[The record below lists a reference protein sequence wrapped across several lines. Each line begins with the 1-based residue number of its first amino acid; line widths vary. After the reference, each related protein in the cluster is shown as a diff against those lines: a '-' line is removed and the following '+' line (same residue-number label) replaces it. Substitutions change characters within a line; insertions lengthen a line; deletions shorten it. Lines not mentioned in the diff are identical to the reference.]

1 LIEVKRRDGRGRIC
15 VTDAGTT
22 PAVAVHVDGSDT
34 LDPVMERLTVP
45 VFSLPAGGLPA
56 VLDPSGGPTALEV
69 LPGVHAAA
77 YLPRPDRDPAGFA
90 SALVGIRD
98 RIGPD
103 AVLYAPHV
111 ATPHIVPLL
120 VYMGVDLIDPYEVVN
135 TSLRGWRYTPY
146 TLLPS
151 EEDCLADNVGLLGDI
166 VEETV
171 RAVRGNY
178 LRELVEA
185 TSSLSNSGVSILRAL
200 DHDHYAA
207 FEAHAP
213 VHRRARM
220 LARDSSLLRPEVV
233 RFRERVLGRFEPL
246 PYRYLLLLPCS
257 AVKPYSRSK
266 SHRRFIETLQT
277 SGRGRSF
284 QELVL
289 TSPLGVVPRELE
301 RFYPASGYDIPV
313 TGHWSA
319 DERAMMVDMLE
330 RFLSGREYDA
340 IIAHL
345 PGDLS
350 FLKECVPDAVW
361 TVDGGPASA
370 SSLESLG
377 SALSG
382 LDPSPVRDIR
392 RATTR
397 SAIAFQFGS
406 SGWAEPFEVR
416 GREVVSDGTIL
427 RWSDRYVLTMEGG
440 RRLAEAGIHT
450 VEIDDFTPK
459 GSVLAP
465 GVLGCR
471 PGVRPGDEVAAVH
484 DGEVRAV
491 GTAVM
496 CADEMIASGRGVAV
510 KVRDHL

>member
-1 LIEVKRRDGRGRIC
+1 MMEVKRRDGRGRIC

-22 PAVAVHVDGSDT
+22 PAVAVHDDGSDT
-34 LDPVMERLTVP
+34 LDSVMGHLTGP
-45 VFSLPAGGLPA
+45 VFSLPASGLPA
-56 VLDPSGGPTALEV
+56 SLDPSGSPTALEV
-69 LPGVHAAA
+69 SPDVQAAA

-90 SALVGIRD
+90 GALVGIRD

-103 AVLYAPHV
+103 AILYAPHV

-146 TLLPS
+146 SLLPS
-151 EEDCLADNVGLLGDI
+151 EEGCLADNIGLLEDI

-171 RAVRGNY
+171 RAVRGDY

-185 TSSLSNSGVSILRAL
+185 TSSLSNAGVSILRAL
-200 DHDHYAA
+200 DHDHYGA

-213 VHRRARM
+213 VHRRAGM

-233 RFRERVLGRFEPL
+233 RFRERVLGRFEPP

-266 SHRRFIETLQT
+266 SHRRFIETLQA

-301 RFYPASGYDIPV
+301 RFYPANGYDIPV
-313 TGHWSA
+313 TGYWSA
-319 DERAMMVDMLE
+319 DEREMMIEMLG

-340 IIAHL
+340 IVAHL
-345 PGDLS
+345 PDDLS
-350 FLKECVPDAVW
+350 FVKECIPDAVW

-377 SALSG
+377 STLSG
-382 LDPSPVRDIR
+382 LDPSPVRDVR
-392 RATTR
+392 RATIR

-406 SGWAEPFEVR
+406 SDWAEPFEVR
-416 GREVVSDGTIL
+416 GREVVSGGAIL

-440 RRLAEAGIHT
+440 RRLAGAGVHT

-465 GVLGCR
+465 GVLGCH
-471 PGVRPGDEVAAVH
+471 PDVRPGDEVAAVH

-491 GTAVM
+491 GTAAM
-496 CADEMIASGRGVAV
+496 GAAEMTVSGRGVAV